1 MAKLIIGSYTTEENA
16 INAINTYELKGHEA
30 KNITLL
36 TNSSQPEK
44 IESKTD
50 VNVSSISDDVE
61 ESADLLTKIKRFIIN
76 HPNIELDTIEK
87 LVDFGLSK
95 DQAETALRKVQ
106 AGKIVVLADDELR
119 MGHET
124 SIEQAS
130 SILYSWYSM
139 SIEICLFTSI

>member
-61 ESADLLTKIKRFIIN
+61 ESTDLLTKIKRFIIN
-76 HPNIELDTIEK
+76 YPDIELDTIEK
-87 LVDFGLSK
+87 LVNFGLSK
-95 DQAETALRKVQ
+95 EQAERALTKVQ

-130 SILYSWYSM
+130 SL
-139 SIEICLFTSI
+139 

>member
-1 MAKLIIGSYTTEENA
+1 MARLIIGSYSTEENA
-16 INAINTYELKGHEA
+16 INAINNYELKDNEA

-36 TNSSQPEK
+36 TNSSQPGK

-50 VNVSSISDDVE
+50 VNVSSILDDLE
-61 ESADLLTKIKRFIIN
+61 ESTDLLTKIKRFIIN
-76 HPNIELDTIEK
+76 YPDIELDTIEK
-87 LVDFGLSK
+87 LVNFGLSK
-95 DQAETALRKVQ
+95 EQAERALTKVQ

-130 SILYSWYSM
+130 SL
-139 SIEICLFTSI
+139 